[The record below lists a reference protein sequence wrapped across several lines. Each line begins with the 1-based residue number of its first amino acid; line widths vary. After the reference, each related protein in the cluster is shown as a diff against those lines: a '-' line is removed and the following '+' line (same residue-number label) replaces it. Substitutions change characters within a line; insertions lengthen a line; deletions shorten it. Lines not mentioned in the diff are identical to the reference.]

1 MNLEETT
8 GGGEGHLWFVGF
20 VGVAA
25 VIFHVRFWFPV
36 CACCPVS
43 RHSRGSFNEK
53 KRLFTKKKN
62 TSQTKSKLPINRWA
76 VLQQDRLDVLCAEAN
91 NALQARRPVAES
103 QRTNGRERKRI
114 LPQFE
119 ADVISFAHLKVAK
132 KLDDSPVSL
141 WETSAMFSCIQ
152 SGDRIRRCAPR
163 RKSSVFPPLQGLSP
177 QRT

>member
-1 MNLEETT
+1 MEEKVTF
-8 GGGEGHLWFVGF
+8 GLWGSLVLPPSSFTSVFGF
-20 VGVAA
+20 PSALVVPSPDTPAA
-25 VIFHVRFWFPV
+25 PSTR
-36 CACCPVS
+36 
-43 RHSRGSFNEK
+43 
-53 KRLFTKKKN
+53 KRDYLLKKKN

-91 NALQARRPVAES
+91 NALQARRQVAES

-141 WETSAMFSCIQ
+141 WETSGHVLMHSEWRQ
-152 SGDRIRRCAPR
+152 N
-163 RKSSVFPPLQGLSP
+163 
-177 QRT
+177 